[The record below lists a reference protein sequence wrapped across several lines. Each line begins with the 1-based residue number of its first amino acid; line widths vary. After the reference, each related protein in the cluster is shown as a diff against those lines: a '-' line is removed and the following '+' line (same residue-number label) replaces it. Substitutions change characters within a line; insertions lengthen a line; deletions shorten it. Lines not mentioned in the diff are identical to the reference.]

1 MTSKQENLGAL
12 TFGLDIGIASVGW
25 AVLNDKRIIDL
36 GVRAF
41 DAAEDPEDGTPYN
54 QKRRSG
60 RVARNR
66 LHTRTW
72 RLKRLRRLLRDAGLI
87 GSADF
92 QNINQKSR
100 QKGGDDTSPWALR
113 SKALTKILNPDDWAR
128 VIYHLVKHRGF
139 GVLSQAE
146 LEIDPNAPANNNE
159 KAGLTDGLKHN
170 SALLRKHK
178 ESLKTLGNI
187 AVQLPNLE
195 PDSEDGK
202 SFKLSI
208 RNKDKSYRHA
218 FLRDDLRNE
227 LETLFI
233 EQERLGNPFI
243 NISLPEHK
251 DRLKLVN
258 IGGEKKEVLLTFK
271 DQVFALFDM
280 QKPPISTEQM
290 KGLIGDCEFEEG
302 EKRAPRNSF
311 SNERSTWLQKLNGIK
326 VKRCG
331 KEPAC
336 LTAEERLAVINLPY
350 EKEKVTYSDIR
361 DALCQ
366 KTGFSRDYREAS
378 FNMLSYRPKIKADA
392 GWINVIDGDK
402 PTPLN
407 KYNNFSEKAEL
418 KEAKK
423 KLKDT
428 LLNSTITYVELRS
441 LFKIPE
447 HCKFQYAHKE
457 QELIQ
462 KELEAIHHI
471 PFSADGSEY
480 ILKDGIAYKI
490 NLQKTNKTK
499 LLSKK
504 SYALLAELKNSK
516 PDATLAD
523 FRVIVEQAE
532 SINEPWLF
540 EFNQTDRME
549 ISHGKEADTR
559 VPIEYENMQ
568 SVEDSTC
575 IELKGWHKLRKA
587 LALACPVFWQSLAV
601 AYQQPTSTE
610 GEKTASK
617 LDRAVRILAIYQ
629 TDFERKR
636 ELVLLDIKEEVIS
649 ELLKINLKDFR
660 NLSIKAL
667 GKILPFLE
675 DGDIFS
681 KACEQA
687 GYNHSQRPAQQRK
700 TTLDP
705 FDTAPFKR
713 WRSRND
719 GGEALMTKEET
730 RYKDLNNPTVARALN
745 QARRVLNA
753 LVEKYGSPA
762 YINVELARDLSRSKR
777 LRDKIEKEQGTKR
790 EERTNADAIIRET
803 FRDKYGINNPT
814 STQILKVRLYEEQ
827 NQKCAYSFP
836 EKRLDIRLI
845 LSDEDCVQIDHI
857 WPRSKT
863 FDNSQ
868 NNRVLV
874 LAGANQDK
882 GDNIPW
888 DFFGKKDAT
897 HWQHFQAWVNSCKGM
912 SKEKQDRLLAKELDA
927 DGFAA
932 RNLVDTRYVTKLFAS
947 ILRER
952 LLFAGGATED
962 FTEIGNDEAG
972 KDKLEKFYRSR
983 VRTPQGGAISFLRR
997 CWGLQKVREE
1007 SDLHHALDACVI
1019 AATSPSLIKQVND
1032 FNRREEQFPYR
1043 YKKNNDG
1050 TFTDTKPGEGTIFT
1064 RDEAI
1069 EEGVFF
1075 PKPWEHFREEVLA
1088 RLSSDGKTYQT
1099 KKGERRI
1106 YGFANYAK
1114 DEISQVQPVLVSR
1127 AVKKK
1132 RNVELH
1138 DANPMAHRYF
1148 SVKLTDLTQ
1157 EVFDAL
1163 PENLASKRKHL
1174 LEQLQNKLNE
1184 HHGNANE
1191 AFTDGFIAVSSSNKR
1206 TKISAA
1212 PIPLLALPDSYIK
1225 SHAKTARD
1233 YVKRSKAK
1241 AFLDVDYEKI
1251 SLQELTLLNL
1261 NEENLDADFYLRNKF
1276 LVNQLQERLRKYN
1289 DNAKLAFTEPFY
1301 PAFIDKETGT
1311 EKISLN
1317 PIQSVRLSIRKLEN
1331 LSDTATK
1338 NVALSKLTLEKLSE
1352 SSVGSTFYHR
1362 NQRMID
1368 ALKVQLNKYD
1378 NNAEKAFPEPIFYPF
1393 GKDHPFI
1400 KSIRLPAPRSSGI
1413 FVRGGIANLGEAL
1426 YTEVYKYEGSYWFR
1440 ARYQVAKEKTFG
1452 LPVMPIGAEFIC
1464 NLTKNEYVR
1473 IKHPNLV
1480 HCYREVSRYT
1490 DSLGN
1495 ILINVEAIFDNGI
1508 FEGYWNNFEPSAKR
1522 PVLYLQDKKSFFLL
1536 EDGKVLDKKI
1546 LTLIAKPKAKKASKE
1561 QVELEYL
1568 EFTEG
1573 QPQEKPLK
1581 FDLKVGRDAVI
1592 QRGIKDAAFIE
1603 KIKVSVLGS
1612 FQENIKNDLA

>member
-25 AVLNDKRIIDL
+25 AVLNEKRIVDL

-66 LHTRTW
+66 LHTRAW

-87 GSADF
+87 SSASF

-100 QKGGDDTSPWALR
+100 QKGADDTSPWTLR
-113 SKALTKILNPDDWAR
+113 SKALTEKLNPDDWAR

-139 GVLSQAE
+139 GVLSQSE
-146 LEIDPNAPANNNE
+146 LEIDPDAPENNDK

-258 IGGEKKEVLLTFK
+258 IGGEKKEVPLTFK

-290 KGLIGDCEFEEG
+290 NGLIGDCEFERG

-311 SNERSTWLQKLNGIK
+311 SNERSTWLQKLNSIK
-326 VKRCG
+326 IKRYG
-331 KEPAC
+331 KEEF
-336 LTAEERLAVINLPY
+336 LNKEKEEWLAVINLPY

-366 KTGFSRDYREAS
+366 KTGFSRDWREAS

-402 PTPLN
+402 VTPLN
-407 KYNNFSEKAEL
+407 KYNNFGDKAEL

-428 LLNSTITYVELRS
+428 LLNSTLTYGELRT
-441 LFKIPE
+441 LFNVPE
-447 HCKFQYAHKE
+447 QCKFQYAHKE

-462 KELEAIHHI
+462 KELEATHAI
-471 PFSADGSEY
+471 PFSKDDSEY
-480 ILKDGIAYKI
+480 ILKDGITYKI
-490 NLQKTNKTK
+490 NLQKSNKSNK
-499 LLSKK
+499 LSKK
-504 SYALLAELKNSK
+504 SYALLAELKKSK
-516 PDATLAD
+516 PDATLSNL
-523 FRVIVEQAE
+523 RVIIEQAE

-540 EFNQTDRME
+540 EFNQTVRIE
-549 ISHGKEADTR
+549 ISPAKEADTR
-559 VPIEYENMQ
+559 VPIEYENIQ

-587 LALACPVFWQSLAV
+587 LAQQCPDFWQSLAV
-601 AYQQPTSTE
+601 AYQQPTSIE
-610 GEKTASK
+610 GKETASE
-617 LDRAVRILAIYQ
+617 LDEVVQVLAIYQ

-636 ELVLLDIKEEVIS
+636 ELVFLGIKEEVIS

-667 GKILPFLE
+667 RNILPFLE
-675 DGDIFS
+675 EGDTFD
-681 KACEQA
+681 KACGKA
-687 GYNHSQRPAQQRK
+687 HYNHSQRPAQQRK

-705 FDTAPFKR
+705 FETYQFER

-719 GGEALMTKEET
+719 GGKARMTKEET

-777 LRDKIEKEQGTKR
+777 LRDKVKKEQDSRR
-790 EERTNADAIIRET
+790 EDNEDADKVLKEIFKDT
-803 FRDKYGINNPT
+803 FGINDPT
-814 STQILKVRLYEEQ
+814 GEQLLKYKLYKEQ
-827 NQKCAYSFP
+827 ECQCAYTYP
-836 EKRLDIRLI
+836 PLPKGLDLKEVIG
-845 LSDEDCVQIDHI
+845 DKNYAQIDHI

-874 LAGANQDK
+874 LAGANQNK

-888 DFFGKKDAT
+888 DFFGKKDAA
-897 HWQHFQAWVNSCKGM
+897 HWQYFQAWVNSCKGM

-927 DGFAA
+927 DEFAA
-932 RNLVDTRYVTKLFAS
+932 RNLVDTRYVTKLFAR

-962 FTEIGNDEAG
+962 FAEIGNDESG

-1019 AATSPSLIKQVND
+1019 AATSHSLIKQVND

-1043 YKKNNDG
+1043 YKKNDDG
-1050 TFTDTKPGEGTIFT
+1050 NFVDTKTGEVLTK
-1064 RDEAI
+1064 DEAL
-1069 EEGVFF
+1069 EAGVFF
-1075 PKPWEHFREEVLA
+1075 PKPWKHFREEVLA
-1088 RLSSDGKTYQT
+1088 RLSSDGRTYQT

-1106 YGFANYAK
+1106 YDFANYEK

-1138 DANPMAHRYF
+1138 DANPMALRYYPIN
-1148 SVKLTDLTQ
+1148 LMDLTLDIID
-1157 EVFDAL
+1157 EKRLPPNL
-1163 PENLASKRKHL
+1163 PEDRYSLIQAIRNQLLSSDGDAAIAFPNGFLTKNAKGKDKIIHTIPLPLVSLPDDFLGKVKQQLSASGTNENLKDTAKKNIPL
-1174 LEQLQNKLNE
+1174 NKL
-1184 HHGNANE
+1184 
-1191 AFTDGFIAVSSSNKR
+1191 
-1206 TKISAA
+1206 
-1212 PIPLLALPDSYIK
+1212 
-1225 SHAKTARD
+1225 
-1233 YVKRSKAK
+1233 
-1241 AFLDVDYEKI
+1241 
-1251 SLQELTLLNL
+1251 SL
-1261 NEENLDADFYLRNKF
+1261 K
-1276 LVNQLQERLRKYN
+1276 V
-1289 DNAKLAFTEPFY
+1289 
-1301 PAFIDKETGT
+1301 
-1311 EKISLN
+1311 
-1317 PIQSVRLSIRKLEN
+1317 
-1331 LSDTATK
+1331 
-1338 NVALSKLTLEKLSE
+1338 LSE
-1352 SSVGSTFYHR
+1352 KELGAAFYHR

-1368 ALKVQLNKYD
+1368 ALKSQLSKYD
-1378 NNAEKAFPEPIFYPF
+1378 DNAEKAFPEPIFYPF

-1400 KSIRLPAPRSSGI
+1400 KSMRLPAPRSSGI

-1426 YTEVYKYEGSYWFR
+1426 YTEIYKYEGSYWFR

-1452 LPVMPIGAEFIC
+1452 LPVMPVGAEFIC
-1464 NLTKNEYVR
+1464 NLTKNEYIR

-1546 LTLIAKPKAKKASKE
+1546 LILIAKPKAKQASKE

-1612 FQENIKNDLA
+1612 LQKNLKE